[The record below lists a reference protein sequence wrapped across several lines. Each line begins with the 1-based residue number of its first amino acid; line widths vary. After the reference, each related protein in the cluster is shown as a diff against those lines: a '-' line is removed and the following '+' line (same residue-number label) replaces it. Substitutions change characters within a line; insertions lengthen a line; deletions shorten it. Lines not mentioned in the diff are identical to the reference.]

1 MRGGTPADLERRPSL
16 FPDDQ
21 EGEHDVFQKRERGLV
36 NRQRKLLRIGLCD
49 ELVVA
54 FLVQLRKQISL
65 WIISNSDART
75 ESPHLKS
82 VILRLPHVLLLVR
95 PYKRT
100 GPTGERSVDVLGAKY
115 KVTHSPNATRSGCKN
130 IFKGI
135 ALLPILTTEGR
146 VLCQST
152 CAMVLSSPASELEE
166 DDAL

>member
-1 MRGGTPADLERRPSL
+1 M
-16 FPDDQ
+16 
-21 EGEHDVFQKRERGLV
+21 FQKRERGLV

-75 ESPHLKS
+75 ESPDLES

-95 PYKRT
+95 PYKRA
-100 GPTGERSVDVLGAKY
+100 GPAGERSVDVLGSKE
-115 KVTHSPNATRSGCKN
+115 KVTHSPNAPPTRSRCKN
-130 IFKGI
+130 IFNGI